1 MGILEIIISEFFES
15 FYRRYPVWRFLCKIA
30 GISPA
35 DQAKIAFSKGSWLL
49 NTGNESHSHIS
60 MASCAMSG
68 AVLSVLRLWS
78 HLIIIPPYVWKQISL
93 TERLHLYICL
103 EIRSRCLPF
112 VRHCAWVLRIWRW
125 KKKKKPWAHVWKTEP
140 ETWGHIRAKSE
151 GGRTLRLSPSLWL
164 TGTWSGIPAL
174 SLRAASGQ
182 PCNSSAPRL
191 PYPSGNS
198 NAPRVTGCCK
208 NWEKPT
214 QQAHNK
220 HLTSSLYF
228 NK

>member
-125 KKKKKPWAHVWKTEP
+125 KKKKETLSTRVENRAWDMRAHQSEIWRRQDAEVKPQP
-140 ETWGHIRAKSE
+140 
-151 GGRTLRLSPSLWL
+151 L
-164 TGTWSGIPAL
+164 THGDLEWNPGSVTQGCLGPAL
-174 SLRAASGQ
+174 
-182 PCNSSAPRL
+182 
-191 PYPSGNS
+191 
-198 NAPRVTGCCK
+198 
-208 NWEKPT
+208 
-214 QQAHNK
+214 
-220 HLTSSLYF
+220 
-228 NK
+228 